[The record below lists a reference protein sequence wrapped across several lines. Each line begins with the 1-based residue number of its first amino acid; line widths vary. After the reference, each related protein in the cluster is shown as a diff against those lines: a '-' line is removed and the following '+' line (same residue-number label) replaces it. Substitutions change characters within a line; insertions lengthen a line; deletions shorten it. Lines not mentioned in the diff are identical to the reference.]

1 MAVLQDLQLRFWAN
15 VSEITSDLSKI
26 EKQVDKFS
34 KNVDRMGKAA
44 AASLATIGAGAVF
57 GKMVQGAKDAEAA
70 MAQVNAAIKS
80 TGGAAGVTAK
90 QIAAMSTEIKRMTGI
105 DDDLVNSMSSVLL
118 TFTKVGKDVF
128 PQATKAIID
137 MSTRLGTDL
146 NSSAIQVGKALQDPI
161 KGVTALSKAGV
172 SFSESQKAVI
182 KNLTETG
189 QVAKAQAIILKELET
204 EFGGSAAAARD
215 TLGGALKALQ
225 QNIDDLLDSFEGS
238 RGLRET
244 VEFTNIV
251 LEDMADYIKQLRDP
265 ASQASKQMDGFG
277 AALTNVATTA
287 RVWANTIIYGVQIVW
302 KSIADFGKNAGALFG
317 GISKAMSPMS
327 GALMAINPV
336 AGATVQAFGNIG
348 KQFQKNDQ
356 IIRSALQS
364 GAMPDYFKYF
374 DDAADRAQKK
384 MAELHKEAS
393 KAKGPK
399 GAGADVSEGLSK
411 AEEKALKAAEK
422 AAKAKEKLVE
432 NEKKSIEELIAGY
445 RQKNVDLEASLDKH
459 KEIADQ
465 IEIEHKI
472 SGKTNVSLK
481 ERLAA
486 IAQIGQITR
495 ERVELERKI
504 EAGKEKEKLQ
514 DVLKAI
520 KDQNEE
526 LRIKNKKSEELLPIL
541 DAEKQI
547 RDVVKVG
554 QKETLEL
561 QEQIKKA
568 AQEQSEII
576 KAQKHEEA
584 LKTLREMSGE
594 YDKQVSALQA
604 KLRGEDDL
612 LPLLEQEKKIRE
624 DINLSDA
631 EKEAAITNNRNKHEQ
646 IKQLNQALEAQ
657 KDLIDEIK
665 GSSGSYAEKLAQ
677 LNQALATNE
686 ISSKQWNETAKDIWQ
701 TQKKAKT
708 GADEF
713 ASTLVGGLSKAITS
727 GKGFISTLKDM
738 GKQLALFAAQRLLLQ
753 PLEKAIAD
761 LGNWMMGTG
770 KYTPAPAM
778 PASGIANAGGL
789 GGLGGLIPAFGGPAS
804 APGGGFF
811 GGGLSSLLSSFSG
824 GRNNRQWGGPENATD
839 EILSNEYDR
848 LYDSG
853 KDALGGPLQDFEYY
867 SRQLPR
873 GEAARRLGIAG
884 VDLTGP
890 PKQGGIFGGL
900 AKSLGIPGFALGG
913 TAAAGQAAL
922 FGENG
927 PELAIPKADLHVYT
941 SGQTREI
948 LNGMSGGASERL
960 FGGHALNVGG
970 SAFSH
975 SVGGGGSAGWIAGGG
990 GNITP
995 QQYLGDWVPQG
1006 RRDLLSSIGFSS
1018 AGSRVLALMKQI
1030 REEKNNYAKKAL
1042 NDELTNALFYREKE
1056 WEGLIGE
1063 YRDLASAA
1071 NYAGAQK
1078 VVNEET
1084 AAGRGEGLAAMANNA
1099 ILSNNHISHGVIA
1112 QGRLVAPRGNAVEDA
1127 IQAGKLSGKTPSKA
1141 LLQHLA
1147 ALDAEASADYM
1158 PGNFIRPSTNYS
1170 SMGMGFAGQGG
1181 KVFGYDDAAGGD
1193 GRQAAIGDLLND
1205 LRDSKWATEAA
1216 SSYWKSMNNRNPL
1229 GSYQGASAEY
1239 LKNIKSWNNF
1249 PKNYFGPGANS
1260 SYGGPSDYPGEG
1272 FALTS
1277 EGYVPTGATGD
1288 TNGWI
1293 DGESTGSRNPQP
1305 FDPTVVSDAYS
1316 PKLFNSAG
1324 WRAYMNKNPY
1334 FDTAKRI
1341 MSGLQGAGRPSLSRG
1356 YQGSLMDMLGGVAR
1370 SALAPLAGAANSWK
1384 PGRTAFGVPLPR
1396 ELQNPF
1402 AGDTSMS
1409 LPAYPA
1415 AMGIATANPKIVAMS
1430 GPQPFR
1436 GNLSPYADDSY
1447 RTMFVNQHRDKYST
1461 VGNSAF
1467 GRYQTDPFTA
1477 GRINARMRGF
1487 ASGGLLRAGELAVVG
1502 ERGKEFVMSP
1512 QDAQVVPATGSGS
1525 RPELKVIVNAAPGY
1539 TAQADYDA
1547 SGNLV
1552 LTQLAKAVG
1561 SKLND
1566 MNFPGSSVPRRRP
1579 IR

>member
-26 EKQVDKFS
+26 EKQVEKFS

-57 GKMVQGAKDAEAA
+57 VKMVQGAKEAEAA

-90 QIAAMSTEIKRMTGI
+90 QISAMSTEIKKMTGI

-172 SFSESQKAVI
+172 EFSESQKAMI
-182 KNLTETG
+182 KSLTETG
-189 QVAKAQAIILKELET
+189 QIAKAQAIILKELET

-225 QNIDDLLDSFEGS
+225 QNVDDLIDSFEGN

-251 LEDMADYIKQLRDP
+251 LEDMAEYIKALRDP
-265 ASQASKQMDGFG
+265 SSQASKQMDAFG
-277 AALTNVATTA
+277 ASLGNVLQTA

-302 KSIADFGKNAGALFG
+302 KTVSDFGKNASGLFA
-317 GISKAMSPMS
+317 GIGKSLNLSS
-327 GALMAINPV
+327 SALMEINPV
-336 AGATVQAFGNIG
+336 AGVAVQAFENVG
-348 KQFQKNDQ
+348 KQFQKNDK

-384 MAELHKEAS
+384 MADLHAEAS
-393 KAKGPK
+393 KAKGPR
-399 GAGADVSEGLSK
+399 GVQGEVSEGLTK

-432 NEKKSIEELIAGY
+432 NEKKSIDELIAGY

-472 SGKTNVSLK
+472 SSKTNISLK
-481 ERLAA
+481 DRLSA

-514 DVLKAI
+514 EVLKAI
-520 KDQNEE
+520 RDQNEE
-526 LRIKNKKSEELLPIL
+526 LRLKNKKSEELLPIL

-547 RDVVKVG
+547 RDLVKVG
-554 QKETLEL
+554 QQETLEL

-576 KAQKHEEA
+576 KSQKHEEA

-604 KLRGEDDL
+604 KLRGEEDL

-624 DINLSDA
+624 DVNLSEA
-631 EKEAAITNNRNKHEQ
+631 EKEAAISNNRNKFEQ

-657 KDLIDEIK
+657 KEIIDDIK
-665 GSSGSYAEKLAQ
+665 GSSASYTEKLAQ

-686 ISSKQWNETAKDIWQ
+686 INSKQWTETAKEIWQ

-727 GKGFISTLKDM
+727 GKGFIATLKDM

-770 KYTPAPAM
+770 KYTKAPAM
-778 PASGIANAGGL
+778 PASGVANSGGAF
-789 GGLGGLIPAFGGPAS
+789 GGLIPAFGGPAS
-804 APGGGFF
+804 APGGGILSAAKNI
-811 GGGLSSLLSSFSG
+811 GGGIWNF
-824 GRNNRQWGGPENATD
+824 AKK
-839 EILSNEYDR
+839 IL
-848 LYDSG
+848 
-853 KDALGGPLQDFEYY
+853 
-867 SRQLPR
+867 
-873 GEAARRLGIAG
+873 
-884 VDLTGP
+884 
-890 PKQGGIFGGL
+890 
-900 AKSLGIPGFALGG
+900 PGFQLGG

-927 PELAIPKADLHVYT
+927 PELAIPKADLHIYT
-941 SGQTREI
+941 SGQTRQI
-948 LNGMSGGASERL
+948 LNGMSGGATERL

-970 SAFSH
+970 SAFSKG
-975 SVGGGGSAGWIAGGG
+975 VGGGGSAGWIAGGG
-990 GNITP
+990 GNVTP
-995 QQYLGDWVPQG
+995 ESYLGDWVPQH
-1006 RRDLLSSIGFSS
+1006 RRQLLSSIGFSG
-1018 AGSRVLALMKQI
+1018 AGSRVLSLMKAI
-1030 REEKNNYAKKAL
+1030 REEKNNYNKKAL
-1042 NDELTNALFYREKE
+1042 NDELSNALFFREQE
-1056 WEGLIGE
+1056 WQGLIGE
-1063 YRDLASAA
+1063 YRDLAAAA
-1071 NYAGAQK
+1071 NYASAQK
-1078 VVNEET
+1078 MVNEET
-1084 AAGRGEGLAAMANNA
+1084 AAGRGEGLAAMAGNA
-1099 ILSNNHISHGVIA
+1099 ILSNNHYSHGIIA

-1127 IQAGKLSGKTPSKA
+1127 LQAAKLTGKTPSKA

-1147 ALDAEASADYM
+1147 ALDAEAQDDYM
-1158 PGNFIRPSTNYS
+1158 PGHFVTPGAGYK
-1170 SMGMGFAGQGG
+1170 SMSEVGQTGGM
-1181 KVFGYDDAAGGD
+1181 KVFGYDNAFGGD

-1205 LRDSKWATEAA
+1205 LRDERWANDAQN
-1216 SSYWKSMNNRNPL
+1216 SYNRSMNNKNPL

-1239 LKNIKSWNNF
+1239 LKNIKSWNKF

-1260 SYGGPSDYPGEG
+1260 SYSGPSDYPGEG
-1272 FALTS
+1272 FALS
-1277 EGYVPTGATGD
+1277 NAGYVPTGATGD

-1293 DGESTGSRNPQP
+1293 DGDWTGSPNPSR
-1305 FDPTVVSDAYS
+1305 FDPTVASEDYL
-1316 PKLFNSAG
+1316 PKLGNLKGWSDEVKNKEYLNKGGFRDMVGGLLSNLKKIGQSALKPFGGLDRSWQIPGKGLKTGGLMKDMLSSFNSWADG
-1324 WRAYMNKNPY
+1324 KGDFALN
-1334 FDTAKRI
+1334 I
-1341 MSGLQGAGRPSLSRG
+1341 GGLRG
-1356 YQGSLMDMLGGVAR
+1356 DLKS
-1370 SALAPLAGAANSWK
+1370 SANSWAYTGK
-1384 PGRTAFGVPLPR
+1384 GLKTGGLIGDLRDAAASWLPKSSGTYRPYWKNGGEYNGLFGNGPL
-1396 ELQNPF
+1396 F
-1402 AGDTSMS
+1402 GDGSTRGLMP

-1415 AMGIATANPKIVAMS
+1415 AMGIATANPKIVQIN

-1447 RTMFVNQHRDKYST
+1447 RTMFVNQHRDRYST
-1461 VGNSAF
+1461 VGSSAF
-1467 GRYQTDPFTA
+1467 SRYQTDPFTA
-1477 GRINARMRGF
+1477 GRIGAKMRGF
-1487 ASGGLLRAGELAVVG
+1487 ANGGLLRAGELAVVG

-1539 TAQADYDA
+1539 TAQAEYDS
-1547 SGNLV
+1547 SGSLV

-1561 SKLND
+1561 SKLSD
-1566 MNFPGSSVPRRRP
+1566 MNFAGSTVPRKRP

>member
-26 EKQVDKFS
+26 EKQVEKFS

-57 GKMVQGAKDAEAA
+57 VKMVQGAKEAEAA

-90 QIAAMSTEIKRMTGI
+90 QISAMSTEIKKMTGI

-172 SFSESQKAVI
+172 SFSESQKAMI
-182 KNLTETG
+182 KSLTETG
-189 QVAKAQAIILKELET
+189 QIAKAQAIILKELET

-225 QNIDDLLDSFEGS
+225 QNVDDLIDSFEGN

-251 LEDMADYIKQLRDP
+251 LEDMAEYIKALRDP
-265 ASQASKQMDGFG
+265 SSQASKQMDAFG
-277 AALTNVATTA
+277 ASLGNVLQTA

-302 KSIADFGKNAGALFG
+302 KTVSDFGKNASGLFAGIGNAL
-317 GISKAMSPMS
+317 KPMS

-336 AGATVQAFGNIG
+336 AGMTVQAFENVG
-348 KQFQKNDQ
+348 KQFQKNDK

-384 MAELHKEAS
+384 MADLHAEAS
-393 KAKGPK
+393 KAKGPR
-399 GAGADVSEGLSK
+399 GVQGEVSEGLTK

-432 NEKKSIEELIAGY
+432 NEKKSIDELIAGY

-472 SGKTNVSLK
+472 SSKTNVSLK
-481 ERLAA
+481 DRLSA

-514 DVLKAI
+514 EVLKAI
-520 KDQNEE
+520 RDQNEE
-526 LRIKNKKSEELLPIL
+526 LRLKNKKSEELLPIL

-547 RDVVKVG
+547 RDLVKVG
-554 QKETLEL
+554 QQETLEL

-576 KAQKHEEA
+576 KSQKHEEA

-604 KLRGEDDL
+604 KLRGEEDL

-624 DINLSDA
+624 DVNLSEA
-631 EKEAAITNNRNKHEQ
+631 EKEAAISNNRNKFEQ

-657 KDLIDEIK
+657 KEIIDDIK
-665 GSSGSYAEKLAQ
+665 GSSASYTEKLAQ

-686 ISSKQWNETAKDIWQ
+686 INSKQWTETAKEIWQ

-727 GKGFISTLKDM
+727 GKGFIATLKDM

-770 KYTPAPAM
+770 KYTKAPAM
-778 PASGIANAGGL
+778 PASGVANSGGAF

-804 APGGGFF
+804 APGGGILSAAKNI
-811 GGGLSSLLSSFSG
+811 GGGIWNF
-824 GRNNRQWGGPENATD
+824 AKK
-839 EILSNEYDR
+839 IL
-848 LYDSG
+848 
-853 KDALGGPLQDFEYY
+853 
-867 SRQLPR
+867 
-873 GEAARRLGIAG
+873 
-884 VDLTGP
+884 
-890 PKQGGIFGGL
+890 
-900 AKSLGIPGFALGG
+900 PGFQLGG

-927 PELAIPKADLHVYT
+927 PELAIPKADLHIYT
-941 SGQTREI
+941 SGQTRQI
-948 LNGMSGGASERL
+948 LNGMSGGATERL

-970 SAFSH
+970 SAFSKG
-975 SVGGGGSAGWIAGGG
+975 VGGGGSAGWIAGGG
-990 GNITP
+990 GNVTP
-995 QQYLGDWVPQG
+995 ESYLGDWVPQH
-1006 RRDLLSSIGFSS
+1006 RRQLLSSIGFSG
-1018 AGSRVLALMKQI
+1018 AGSRVLSLMKAI
-1030 REEKNNYAKKAL
+1030 REEKNNYNKKAL
-1042 NDELTNALFYREKE
+1042 NDELSNALFFREQE
-1056 WEGLIGE
+1056 WQGLIGE
-1063 YRDLASAA
+1063 YRDLAAAA
-1071 NYAGAQK
+1071 NYASAQK
-1078 VVNEET
+1078 MVNEET
-1084 AAGRGEGLAAMANNA
+1084 AAGRGEGLAAMAGNA
-1099 ILSNNHISHGVIA
+1099 ILSNNHYSHGIIA

-1127 IQAGKLSGKTPSKA
+1127 LQAAKLTGKTPSKA

-1147 ALDAEASADYM
+1147 ALDAEAQDDYM
-1158 PGNFIRPSTNYS
+1158 PGHFVTPGAGYK
-1170 SMGMGFAGQGG
+1170 SMSEVGQTGGM
-1181 KVFGYDDAAGGD
+1181 KVFGYDNAFGGD

-1205 LRDSKWATEAA
+1205 LRDERWANDAQN
-1216 SSYWKSMNNRNPL
+1216 SYNRSMNNKNPL
-1229 GSYQGASAEY
+1229 GSYKGASAEY
-1239 LKNIKSWNNF
+1239 LANVKGWNKF
-1249 PKNYFGPGANS
+1249 PKNYAGPGMNS
-1260 SYGGPSDYPGEG
+1260 EYTGNPGWPGEG

-1293 DGESTGSRNPQP
+1293 DGDWTGSPNPSR
-1305 FDPTVVSDAYS
+1305 FDPTVASKDYTPKLGNLKGWSDAVKNS
-1316 PKLFNSAG
+1316 PYLQGLKDMTSGLLSNLKKIGQSALKPFGGLDQSWQIPGKGLKTGGLMKDMLSSFNSWADG
-1324 WRAYMNKNPY
+1324 KGDFALNMGGLRGDLKSSASSWAYKG
-1334 FDTAKRI
+1334 K
-1341 MSGLQGAGRPSLSRG
+1341 GLKT
-1356 YQGSLMDMLGGVAR
+1356 GG
-1370 SALAPLAGAANSWK
+1370 LAGDLKDSLGSWLPKPAPYNGLFGTGPLFGDGDLKGLAAYSG
-1384 PGRTAFGVPLPR
+1384 PML
-1396 ELQNPF
+1396 
-1402 AGDTSMS
+1402 
-1409 LPAYPA
+1409 YP
-1415 AMGIATANPKIVAMS
+1415 AMGIAMPPSIKAMTGRPPS
-1430 GPQPFR
+1430 TPQPFR
-1436 GNLSPYADDSY
+1436 GSLSPYADADY
-1447 RTMFVNQHRDKYST
+1447 RYNFTRQYNDRYST

-1467 GRYQTDPFTA
+1467 SRYQTDPFTA
-1477 GRINARMRGF
+1477 GRIGAKMRGF
-1487 ASGGLLRAGELAVVG
+1487 ANGGLLRAGELAVVG

-1539 TAQADYDA
+1539 TAQAEYDS

-1561 SKLND
+1561 SKLSD
-1566 MNFPGSSVPRRRP
+1566 MNFAGSTVPRKRP